1 MLSIAL
7 LTPSRRVATDVGQLT
22 QDSPLFKLVFQA
34 TPIPSIHEVIR
45 SLRIHELDVLLID
58 VSDWDA
64 VAALVSQVK
73 QTNIAAV
80 MVGFRA
86 NWNRLEQ
93 LTFEEAGIRELL
105 HEPFTHDEMEVKA
118 YEALHRERPVSNQ
131 NLVAFLPAK
140 AGSGCSTVA
149 LHTAA
154 AVAGSLDKKVL
165 LIESDRR
172 SGVLGIMLNQSNRTG
187 LPDVLQMAGSLT
199 PGEWVQ
205 HCVQVS
211 GLDLLLANPAR
222 PGPLPAWADY
232 YQLLR
237 FVQSRYGFVVVDMPE
252 LVNSATAEVVRA
264 ARSVCIVCTADIPSL
279 VMATQRLS
287 EVAACEYPK
296 ENIHM
301 LLNRFEKGGLSVSDA
316 ENILGQPILA
326 TLPNDYKG
334 LKQALLK
341 STLISPGSPFAKS
354 CTQLGRKLTGLPELE
369 SWPFKISFLRH
380 FGRIAE

>member
-45 SLRIHELDVLLID
+45 SLRIHDLDVLLID

-64 VAALVSQVK
+64 VASLVSQVK

-86 NWNRLEQ
+86 DWNRVEQ
-93 LTFEEAGIRELL
+93 LTFEDAGIRQLL
-105 HEPFTHDEMEVKA
+105 HEPFTHAEMEAKA

-140 AGSGCSTVA
+140 AGGGCSTVA

-154 AVAGSLDKKVL
+154 GVAASLDKKLL

-187 LPDVLQMAGSLT
+187 LSDVLQMAGSLT

-237 FVQSRYGFVVVDMPE
+237 FVLSRYGFVVVDMPE
-252 LVNSATAEVVRA
+252 LVNTATAEVVRA

-279 VMATQRLS
+279 MMATQRRA
-287 EVAACEYPK
+287 EIAACDYPK

-301 LLNRFEKGGLSVSDA
+301 VLNRFEKGGLSMSDA
-316 ENILGQPILA
+316 ENILGQPVLA

-341 STLISPGSPFAKS
+341 SRLISPGSPFAKS
-354 CTQLGRKLTGLPELE
+354 CTQLGRKLTGLPEQE
-369 SWPFKISFLRH
+369 SWPFKISFFRH